1 MKKLIVLADWADDL
15 LTCQEIKISVE
26 GFLKDNKYANISFVA
41 STPSTIHT
49 SFLINQIVE
58 DVERYGQPLET
69 VIFQNTDPRLHSIQ
83 SIEKAAGAE
92 PVIMKLKSGIHLLG
106 PNAGYDFSMI
116 KPRIDELFTYI
127 GVNEKGQFHS
137 RDLYSKISA
146 YLMDYLEDDLDL
158 EEIGLDH
165 IPDLR
170 GYHIGHIDNYG
181 NIKTTITVEDF
192 KGKYEHGDIVDI
204 RINQIVK
211 KAKYVSNLF
220 GGVPGEL
227 VVYPG
232 SSGKKD
238 NRFLEI
244 SIWRHFTEDK
254 PTTGVDEFNSP
265 KVGSVIELI
274 KNN

>member
-1 MKKLIVLADWADDL
+1 MKKLIVLADWASDS

-26 GFLKDNKYANISFVA
+26 GFLRDSQYSNISFVS

-49 SFLINQIVE
+49 SFLLNQLVE
-58 DVERYGQPLET
+58 DIERYGEPLET
-69 VIFQNTDPRLHSIQ
+69 VIFQNTDPRLHSNQ
-83 SIEKAAGAE
+83 SIEKATGAL

-116 KPRIDELFTYI
+116 KSRIDELFTYT

-137 RDLYSKISA
+137 RDLYSKLSA
-146 YLMDYLEDDLDL
+146 YLMDYLEDDLELD
-158 EEIGLDH
+158 EIGLDN
-165 IPDLR
+165 IPTIEGR
-170 GYHIGHIDNYG
+170 HIGHIDNYG
-181 NIKTTITVEDF
+181 NIKTTMVEEDF
-192 KGKYEHGDIVDI
+192 KGKYEYEEMVNLK
-204 RINQIVK
+204 INQIVK
-211 KAKYVSNLF
+211 KAKYVKNLF
-220 GGVPGEL
+220 GGIPGEL

-244 SIWRHFTEDK
+244 SIWRHFTEDN
-254 PTTGVDEFNSP
+254 PTTGVDEFNHP
-265 KVGSVIELI
+265 KVGSEIEII